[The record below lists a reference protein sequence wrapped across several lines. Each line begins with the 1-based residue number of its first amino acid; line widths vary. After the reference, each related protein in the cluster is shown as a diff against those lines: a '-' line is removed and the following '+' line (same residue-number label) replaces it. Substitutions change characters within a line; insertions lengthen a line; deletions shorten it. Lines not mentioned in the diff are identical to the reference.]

1 MNWGPMG
8 SDDWKGGN
16 APWNKDMPWQDNRM
30 FRGWGPVPQA
40 RQGVVRPPVQRP
52 PAPAAK
58 PQAAPA
64 APAAPAAK

>member
-1 MNWGPMG
+1 
-8 SDDWKGGN
+8 
-16 APWNKDMPWQDNRM
+16 M

-64 APAAPAAK
+64 APAAN